1 MMSLSNVDVSYGGQL
16 STSSIRGSLW
26 LLWLCLFASLV
37 TPSLSIDVSCCPG
50 GTKWQYSFNCTNGTE
65 IRIQEEC
72 PGSFYLM
79 DPELSEH
86 DNYTVIYENDTA
98 WLLMELTHEK
108 VPIDRFCTAKSVRS
122 NSEIALVCFDEMDGI
137 TSKTWKAT
145 LICIVSIISA
155 IFLIATLA
163 IYVILPE
170 LRELQDKAMMASVT
184 TLAVSYT
191 VLSIQHLWPNE
202 TDDIVICIALGFI
215 LYFAFMSAF
224 FWLNIVAFNVWRC
237 VWFKNFRV
245 KDQSLFY
252 AYCVW
257 GWGGPICFLIA
268 ALTTHLTP
276 GDHLQ
281 PGFGDLSCWF
291 SGTTQTW
298 VYFYG
303 PIAILLILNMTYLG
317 MTSWRLW
324 HQYRDYTGSKLRVL
338 RFKCLLYIKL
348 VLVMGITW
356 IFELLSFAI
365 GARMDEFWI
374 PTDLLNGLQGFI
386 IFLLL
391 VATRKRVR
399 KLLAKKRPCGIA
411 FPKSW
416 AAYEDEECEEAV
428 LPEELELSQQG

>member
-1 MMSLSNVDVSYGGQL
+1 MMSLSDVIYGRQL
-16 STSSIRGSLW
+16 SMSSIRGLW
-26 LLWLCLFASLV
+26 LLWLCLFVSLIS
-37 TPSLSIDVSCCPG
+37 PSLSVNVLCCPE
-50 GTKWQYSFNCTNGTE
+50 GTIWQRTSNCSDGTQ
-65 IRIQEEC
+65 IRLSC
-72 PGSFYLM
+72 PSIFLM
-79 DPELSEH
+79 DPQQSKH
-86 DNYTVIYENDTA
+86 DNFTVIYEEDTA
-98 WLLMELTHEK
+98 WLLPDIDYEK
-108 VPIDRFCTAKSVRS
+108 ISLDRFCVAKSMQ
-122 NSEIALVCFDEMDGI
+122 NGGEIALVCFDHELIDDGV
-137 TSKTWKAT
+137 SKIWKNM

-170 LRELQDKAMMASVT
+170 LRELQDKAMMAAVT

-191 VLSIQHLWPNE
+191 VLSIQHLRSN
-202 TDDIVICIALGFI
+202 TDDDYIICVSLGFI

-224 FWLNIVAFNVWRC
+224 FWMNIVAFNVWRC
-237 VWFKNFRV
+237 VWFKS
-245 KDQSLFY
+245 KIKEQSLFY

-257 GWGGPICFLIA
+257 GWGGPTCFLIA
-268 ALTTHLTP
+268 ALTTHHMS
-276 GDHLQ
+276 GNHLR
-281 PGFGDLSCWF
+281 PGFGEYTCWF
-291 SGTTQTW
+291 SGAKETW
-298 VYFYG
+298 AYFYG
-303 PIAILLILNMTYLG
+303 PVAVLLILNMLYLG

-324 HQYRDYTGSKLRVL
+324 HQYREYTGSKLRIL

-365 GARMDEFWI
+365 GSKMDEFWI

-399 KLLAKKRPCGIA
+399 KLLAKKRLCGIT

-416 AAYEDEECEEAV
+416 AAYEDEECEAV

>member
-1 MMSLSNVDVSYGGQL
+1 MSSSDVSYGRQL
-16 STSSIRGSLW
+16 STSSIRDFLW
-26 LLWLCLFASLV
+26 LLWLCLLVSLV
-37 TPSLSIDVSCCPG
+37 PSSSSLDVSCCPE
-50 GTKWQYSFNCTNGTE
+50 GTIWQYSSNCSDGTK
-65 IRIQEEC
+65 IRLEC
-72 PGSFYLM
+72 PYGIFLM
-79 DPELSEH
+79 DPEVSDH
-86 DNYTVIYENDTA
+86 DNFTVINQDDTA
-98 WLLMELTHEK
+98 WLLPDVEHEK
-108 VPIDRFCTAKSVRS
+108 IPADRFCITKSARS
-122 NSEIALVCFDEMDGI
+122 SGSEIALVCFDEDLMDE
-137 TSKTWKAT
+137 TVTKSWKNI

-155 IFLIATLA
+155 IFLITTLA

-170 LRELQDKAMMASVT
+170 LRELQDKAMMAAVT

-191 VLSIQHLWPNE
+191 VLSIQHLRPNLE
-202 TDDIVICIALGFI
+202 DDYVICVSLGFI

-245 KDQSLFY
+245 KEQSLFY

-257 GWGGPICFLIA
+257 GWGGPTCFLIA
-268 ALTTHLTP
+268 ALTTHHLA
-276 GDHLQ
+276 GDHLR
-281 PGFGDLSCWF
+281 PGFGEFACWF
-291 SGTTQTW
+291 SGAIETW

-303 PIAILLILNMTYLG
+303 PIAVLLTLNMIYLG

-356 IFELLSFAI
+356 IFELISFAI
-365 GARMDEFWI
+365 GTKMDEVWI

-416 AAYEDEECEEAV
+416 AAYEDEECEAV

>member
-1 MMSLSNVDVSYGGQL
+1 IKMWRFIG
-16 STSSIRGSLW
+16 LW
-26 LLWLCLFASLV
+26 LLWLCLFASLIS
-37 TPSLSIDVSCCPG
+37 PSLSVNVSCCPE
-50 GTKWQYSFNCTNGTE
+50 GTIWQRTSNCSDGTQ
-65 IRIQEEC
+65 IRLDCSSI
-72 PGSFYLM
+72 FLM
-79 DPELSEH
+79 DPQQSKH
-86 DNYTVIYENDTA
+86 DNFTVIYEEGTA
-98 WLLMELTHEK
+98 WLLPDIDYEK
-108 VPIDRFCTAKSVRS
+108 IPLDRFCVAKSMQ
-122 NSEIALVCFDEMDGI
+122 NGSEIALVCFDHELIDDGV
-137 TSKTWKAT
+137 SKMWKNM
-145 LICIVSIISA
+145 LICTVSIISA

-170 LRELQDKAMMASVT
+170 LRELQDKAMMAAVT

-191 VLSIQHLWPNE
+191 VLSIQHLRSN
-202 TDDIVICIALGFI
+202 TDDDDYIICVSLGFI

-224 FWLNIVAFNVWRC
+224 FWMNIVAFNVWRC
-237 VWFKNFRV
+237 VWFKN
-245 KDQSLFY
+245 KIKEQSLFY

-257 GWGGPICFLIA
+257 GWGGPTCFLVA
-268 ALTTHLTP
+268 ALTTHHMS
-276 GDHLQ
+276 GNHLR
-281 PGFGDLSCWF
+281 PGFGEYTCWF
-291 SGTTQTW
+291 SGAKETW
-298 VYFYG
+298 AYFYG
-303 PIAILLILNMTYLG
+303 PVAVLLILNMLYLG

-324 HQYRDYTGSKLRVL
+324 HQYREYTGSKLRIL

-365 GARMDEFWI
+365 GSRMDEFCFFFVRI

-399 KLLAKKRPCGIA
+399 KLLAKKRLCGIA

-416 AAYEDEECEEAV
+416 AAYEDEECEEV

>member
-1 MMSLSNVDVSYGGQL
+1 MLSDVSYGRQL
-16 STSSIRGSLW
+16 SASSIRGFLW
-26 LLWLCLFASLV
+26 LLWLCLFASSV
-37 TPSLSIDVSCCPG
+37 TPSLSFDVSCCPE
-50 GTKWQYSFNCTNGTE
+50 GTVWQYSSNCSNGTK
-65 IRIQEEC
+65 IRLEC
-72 PGSFYLM
+72 PSGIFLM
-79 DPELSEH
+79 DPNMSDH
-86 DNYTVIYENDTA
+86 DNFTVIHEDDTA
-98 WLLMELTHEK
+98 WLLPDIDHEK
-108 VPIDRFCTAKSVRS
+108 IPADRFCIAKSARS
-122 NSEIALVCFDEMDGI
+122 EGEIALACFDELMDESV
-137 TSKTWKAT
+137 TKTWKNT

-170 LRELQDKAMMASVT
+170 LRELQDKAMMAAVT

-191 VLSIQHLWPNE
+191 VLSIQHLRPNLE
-202 TDDIVICIALGFI
+202 DDYVICVSLGFI

-237 VWFKNFRV
+237 VWFKNFRIR
-245 KDQSLFY
+245 DQSLFY

-257 GWGGPICFLIA
+257 GWGGPTCFLIA
-268 ALTTHLTP
+268 ALTTHHIS
-276 GDHLQ
+276 GNHLR
-281 PGFGDLSCWF
+281 PGFGEFACWF
-291 SGTTQTW
+291 SGVIETW

-303 PIAILLILNMTYLG
+303 PIAILLMLNMIYLG

-365 GARMDEFWI
+365 GSRMDEFWI

-416 AAYEDEECEEAV
+416 AAYEDEECEAV

>member
-1 MMSLSNVDVSYGGQL
+1 MMSLSDVICRQL
-16 STSSIRGSLW
+16 STSSIRGLW
-26 LLWLCLFASLV
+26 LLWLCLFTSLIS
-37 TPSLSIDVSCCPG
+37 PSSSIDVSCCPE
-50 GTKWQYSFNCTNGTE
+50 GTIWQHSANCSDGTQ
-65 IRIQEEC
+65 IRLDCSSI
-72 PGSFYLM
+72 FLM
-79 DPELSEH
+79 DPEVSRH
-86 DNYTVIYENDTA
+86 DNFTVIYEEDTA
-98 WLLMELTHEK
+98 WLLQDIDHDKISL
-108 VPIDRFCTAKSVRS
+108 DRFCIAKMQNRG
-122 NSEIALVCFDEMDGI
+122 EIALVCFDELIDDSM
-137 TSKTWKAT
+137 SKIWKNT

-170 LRELQDKAMMASVT
+170 LRELQDKAMMAAVT

-191 VLSIQHLWPNE
+191 VLSIQHLRPNME
-202 TDDIVICIALGFI
+202 NDDYIICVSLGFI

-245 KDQSLFY
+245 KEQSLFY

-268 ALTTHLTP
+268 ALTTHHIS
-276 GDHLQ
+276 GNHLR
-281 PGFGDLSCWF
+281 PGFGEYTCWF
-291 SGTTQTW
+291 SGITETW
-298 VYFYG
+298 TYFYG
-303 PIAILLILNMTYLG
+303 PVAILLMLNIIYLG

-324 HQYRDYTGSKLRVL
+324 HQYREYTGSKLRIM

-356 IFELLSFAI
+356 IFELLSFAV
-365 GARMDEFWI
+365 GSRMDEFWI

-416 AAYEDEECEEAV
+416 AAYEDEECEAV
-428 LPEELELSQQG
+428 LPEELELSHQG

>member
-1 MMSLSNVDVSYGGQL
+1 RFTG
-16 STSSIRGSLW
+16 LW
-26 LLWLCLFASLV
+26 LLWLCLFASLIS
-37 TPSLSIDVSCCPG
+37 PSLSVNVSCCPE
-50 GTKWQYSFNCTNGTE
+50 GTIWQRTSNCSDGTQ
-65 IRIQEEC
+65 IRLDCSSI
-72 PGSFYLM
+72 FLM
-79 DPELSEH
+79 DPQQSKH
-86 DNYTVIYENDTA
+86 DNFTVIYEEGTA
-98 WLLMELTHEK
+98 WLLPDIDYEK
-108 VPIDRFCTAKSVRS
+108 IPLDRFCVAKSMQ
-122 NSEIALVCFDEMDGI
+122 NGSEIALVCFDHELIDDGV
-137 TSKTWKAT
+137 SKMWKNM

-170 LRELQDKAMMASVT
+170 LRELQDKAMMAAVT

-191 VLSIQHLWPNE
+191 VLSIQHLRSN
-202 TDDIVICIALGFI
+202 TDDDDYIICVSLGFI

-224 FWLNIVAFNVWRC
+224 FWMNIVAFNVWRC
-237 VWFKNFRV
+237 VWFKN
-245 KDQSLFY
+245 KIKEQSLFY

-257 GWGGPICFLIA
+257 GWGGPTCFLIA
-268 ALTTHLTP
+268 ALTTHHMS
-276 GDHLQ
+276 GNHLR
-281 PGFGDLSCWF
+281 PGFGEYTCWF
-291 SGTTQTW
+291 SGAKETW
-298 VYFYG
+298 AYFYG
-303 PIAILLILNMTYLG
+303 PVAVLLILNMLYLG

-324 HQYRDYTGSKLRVL
+324 HQYREYTGSKLRIL

-365 GARMDEFWI
+365 GSRMDEFCKIIQAFFFVRI

-399 KLLAKKRPCGIA
+399 KLLAKKRLCGIT

-416 AAYEDEECEEAV
+416 AAYEDEECEEV